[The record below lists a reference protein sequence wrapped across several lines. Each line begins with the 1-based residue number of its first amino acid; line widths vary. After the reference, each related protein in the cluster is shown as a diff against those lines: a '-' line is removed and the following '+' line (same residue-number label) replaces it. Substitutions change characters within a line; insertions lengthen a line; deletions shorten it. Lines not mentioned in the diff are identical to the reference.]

1 VNPTTDLPLPSAA
14 PQLYEMII
22 VRHGLMIVGYSY
34 GAKTSMYRTLAA
46 ALTQMKARG
55 ANEEAATF
63 HVLNP
68 KVPELYMFMCT
79 CVYMSNYLATL
90 DI

>member
-1 VNPTTDLPLPSAA
+1 
-14 PQLYEMII
+14 MIV

-34 GAKTSMYRTLAA
+34 GAKTSMYRALAA
-46 ALTQMKARG
+46 ALTEMKARG

-68 KVPELYMFMCT
+68 KMH
-79 CVYMSNYLATL
+79 
-90 DI
+90 DISINISMRI